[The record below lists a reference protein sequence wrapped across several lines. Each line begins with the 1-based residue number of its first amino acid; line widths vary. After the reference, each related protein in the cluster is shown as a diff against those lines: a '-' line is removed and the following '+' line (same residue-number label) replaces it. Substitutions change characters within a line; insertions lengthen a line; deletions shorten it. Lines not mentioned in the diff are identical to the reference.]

1 MHYLALALKLLFE
14 RNSLRLLT
22 ICYTCLHP
30 AAVLIFPV
38 VQEFICSYWGSIFK
52 TTKCAIKYCL
62 VLAGWDVENGPLD
75 QDNSLK
81 PAMLI
86 SLSAPKLYSIYF
98 MFIFSLSSKI
108 IEVDYGRCARFFHGI
123 HYLGGRFIAP
133 TLATK
138 YKLKLPN
145 YPSTHNCV
153 RL

>member
-1 MHYLALALKLLFE
+1 
-14 RNSLRLLT
+14 
-22 ICYTCLHP
+22 
-30 AAVLIFPV
+30 V
-38 VQEFICSYWGSIFK
+38 VQEFIFSYCGSIFH
-52 TTKCAIKYCL
+52 TYKCAIKYCL
-62 VLAGWDVENGPLD
+62 VIAGWDVENGPLD

-86 SLSAPKLYSIYF
+86 SLSAPKLYSI
-98 MFIFSLSSKI
+98 ISGSKI
-108 IEVDYGRCARFFHGI
+108 IKVDYGRCARFFHGI

-133 TLATK
+133 ALATK